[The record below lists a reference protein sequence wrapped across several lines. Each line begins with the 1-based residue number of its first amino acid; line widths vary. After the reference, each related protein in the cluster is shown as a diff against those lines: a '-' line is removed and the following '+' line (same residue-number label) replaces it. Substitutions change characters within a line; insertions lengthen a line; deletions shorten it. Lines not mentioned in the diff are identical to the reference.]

1 MKKQKLKYIPD
12 SGLAEIIG
20 EEMKK
25 SWKERE
31 KEKRMQLLDH
41 CIQEMQRKLDED
53 RPRLIKSI
61 EAKLAEK
68 WERGEHHLDAPFMPS
83 IPPLDEDK
91 P

>member
-1 MKKQKLKYIPD
+1 
-12 SGLAEIIG
+12 
-20 EEMKK
+20 
-25 SWKERE
+25 
-31 KEKRMQLLDH
+31 MQLLDH

-68 WERGEHHLDAPFMPS
+68 WERGAHYLDAPFMPF